1 MSIQRFYRGSRSRS
15 GVLFLGTAMLVALL
29 LSGCQR
35 PGFLE
40 VALPDDGP
48 PIATSAA
55 AARLFVEKVSAAA
68 EGGVDSKR
76 LSLTVTQE
84 EVTSFLSIGSD
95 LVERARA
102 LDVERLEDLERLEGA
117 PELQQVEGL
126 QEWLDLLR
134 GSQEL
139 RNLRLSDLGLWLGI
153 REPQVYFKGDGRLVL
168 RGYLSVLGQRQPLRL
183 VMAPRASEGEL
194 VLDFVEGRLGP
205 LPVPE
210 VLIDQIGIG
219 LSRLVLAG
227 REYVEISQIRVGEG
241 SLSLSGV
248 YRQ

>member
-1 MSIQRFYRGSRSRS
+1 MRKQRFYRGSRSRL
-15 GVLFLGTAMLVALL
+15 GVLFFGAAILVALL

-40 VALPDDGP
+40 AELPDDGP

-55 AARLFVEKVSAAA
+55 AAGLFVEKVTAAA
-68 EGGVDSKR
+68 ESAADSKR
-76 LSLTVTQE
+76 LDLTVTQE

-102 LDVERLEDLERLEGA
+102 LDVQSLDDLERLQGA

-126 QEWLDLLR
+126 QEWLDLLQ
-134 GSQEL
+134 GSEEL
-139 RNLRLSDLGLWLGI
+139 RNLRLSDLSLWLGI
-153 REPQVYFKGDGRLVL
+153 REPQVYFKGDGRLVV
-168 RGYLSVLGQRQPLRL
+168 RGYLSVLGQREPLRL

-194 VLDFVEGRLGP
+194 VLDFVEGTLGP

-210 VLIDQIGIG
+210 LLIDQIGIG
-219 LSRLVLAG
+219 LSRLIVAG
-227 REYVEISQIRVGEG
+227 REYVEITQIRVGDG
-241 SLSLSGV
+241 TLTLSGA